1 MPKKMTVA
9 ALKKELKNLSQQETI
24 TLICSLYQSCPDA
37 ADILNA
43 KFSGED
49 YIQGLLSDG
58 KEKISKELS
67 GRGMKVPSLSKAK
80 KAISDFKN
88 VGASPQDILEL
99 KMHYVECLAHFGNLF
114 GDMPESFYDSLESVY
129 CDVVSGL
136 NKLRSEELFAAFY
149 PRLEKVI
156 SEVDGLGYGISDSL
170 SCVLDN
176 DLQWEPKRGRKR
188 EK

>member
-67 GRGMKVPSLSKAK
+67 GRGMKVPSLSCTMSNALRILAICLGICQSPSMTVWKAYI
-80 KAISDFKN
+80 A
-88 VGASPQDILEL
+88 
-99 KMHYVECLAHFGNLF
+99 M
-114 GDMPESFYDSLESVY
+114 SFP
-129 CDVVSGL
+129 
-136 NKLRSEELFAAFY
+136 A
-149 PRLEKVI
+149 
-156 SEVDGLGYGISDSL
+156 
-170 SCVLDN
+170 
-176 DLQWEPKRGRKR
+176 
-188 EK
+188 